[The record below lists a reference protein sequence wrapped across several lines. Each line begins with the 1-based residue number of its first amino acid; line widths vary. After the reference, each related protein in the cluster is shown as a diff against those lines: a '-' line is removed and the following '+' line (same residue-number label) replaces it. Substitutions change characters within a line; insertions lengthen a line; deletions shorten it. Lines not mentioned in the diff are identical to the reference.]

1 MDRILIDSSAWIA
14 AFRGNDP
21 AVQQI
26 VDRLLETDRA
36 VLCGVVEMELLHG
49 MRQRERFRLLP
60 LFGALPFLEID
71 RTDWQTAGRLLS
83 DLRSRGKTI
92 PATDALLSALCLR
105 HDVALLTLDKHF
117 DEIPTV
123 RRYPATD

>member
-1 MDRILIDSSAWIA
+1 MDRVLIDSSAWIA

-21 AVQQI
+21 AVQQT

-49 MRQRERFRLLP
+49 MRARESDRLLP

-71 RTDWQTAGRLLS
+71 RADWQRAGRLLS
-83 DLRSRGKTI
+83 DLRIRGKTV
-92 PATDALLSALCLR
+92 PATDALIAALCLR
-105 HDVALLTLDKHF
+105 HEVGLLTLDKHF
-117 DEIPTV
+117 DEIPSV
-123 RRYPATD
+123 RRYPTSD